1 MAKQQLKLI
10 TAALLLAW
18 LTQTAASQSSEYAY
32 ERKYGPGQYN
42 YDVSGHD
49 ENGGYV
55 FGNVDTNDR
64 DVEGY
69 VINEQGDEVYFQ
81 GEFVDRG
88 EIEGY
93 DEEGNYVYLEVD

>member
-10 TAALLLAW
+10 YTALLFVW

-42 YDVSGHD
+42 YDVSGYD
-49 ENGGYV
+49 QDGGYV

-64 DVEGY
+64 HVEGY
-69 VINEQGDEVYFQ
+69 VFNDQGDEVYFQ
-81 GEFVDRG
+81 GEFFGRG

-93 DEEGNYVYLEVD
+93 DEHGNYVYLEVD